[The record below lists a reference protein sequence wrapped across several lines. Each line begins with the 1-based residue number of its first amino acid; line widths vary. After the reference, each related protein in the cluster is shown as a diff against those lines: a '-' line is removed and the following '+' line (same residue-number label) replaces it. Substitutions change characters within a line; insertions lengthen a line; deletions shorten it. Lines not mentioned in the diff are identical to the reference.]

1 MKRIGVLTSGGD
13 APGMN
18 ACLRAVVRMALYNDL
33 EIMGIKRGYA
43 GLIEGK
49 LFPMTMRS
57 VSNIIQRGGT
67 ILETARSQEFTTP
80 EGRKMAALKLGEAN
94 VEGLI
99 VIGGDGSFRG
109 AHDLSVEWYTPV
121 IGVPATIDND
131 IYGSDYTIGYDT
143 AVNTALESIDRIRDT
158 AAAHERIFLVEVM
171 GREAGFIALEVGIG
185 GGAEEIII
193 PEIKTDLPAICKRLT
208 EGKEKGKTSAI
219 VVIAEG
225 DEAGGAFQ
233 IAEKIKASIGVDFRV
248 VVLGHIQRGGRPT
261 ARDRVLA
268 SRLGAAAVKTLTKGE
283 KDRMVGVVNG
293 RLVLTPL
300 TDSWEKKKELDRGL
314 HDLAS
319 ILAK

>member
-33 EIMGIKRGYA
+33 DVMGIRRGYA
-43 GLIEGK
+43 GLIAGE

-67 ILETARSQEFTTP
+67 ILETARSQEFTTK

-109 AHDLSVEWYTPV
+109 AHDLFVEWYTPV

-171 GREAGFIALEVGIG
+171 GRKAGFIALEVGIG
-185 GGAEEIII
+185 GGAEEILI

-208 EGKEKGKTSAI
+208 EGRKKGKTSAI
-219 VVIAEG
+219 VVVAEG

-233 IAEKIKASIGVDFRV
+233 IAQEIKSSIGVGFRV

-268 SRLGAAAVKTLTKGE
+268 SRLGAAAVEALIKGE
-283 KDRMVGVVNG
+283 KDKMVGEING
-293 RLVLTPL
+293 RVVLTPL
-300 TDSWEKKKELDRGL
+300 SESWEKKKRLDEGL
-314 HDLAS
+314 YNLAS

>member
-18 ACLRAVVRMALYNDL
+18 ACLRAVVRRALYDGL
-33 EIMGIKRGYA
+33 EVMGIRRGYA
-43 GLIEGK
+43 GLIQGEF
-49 LFPMTMRS
+49 FPMTMRS

-67 ILETARSQEFTTP
+67 ILETARSQEFTTQ

-109 AHDLSVEWYTPV
+109 AHSLFMEWYIPV

-171 GREAGFIALEVGIG
+171 GRKAGFIALEVGIG

-193 PEIKTDLPAICKRLT
+193 PEVKTDLKAICARLK
-208 EGKEKGKTSAI
+208 EGKKRGKTSAI
-219 VVIAEG
+219 VVVAEG

-233 IAEKIKASIGVDFRV
+233 IAEKIKASIGLDFRV
-248 VVLGHIQRGGRPT
+248 VVLGHIQRGGKPS

-268 SRLGAAAVKTLTKGE
+268 SRLGAAAVRAINQGE
-283 KDRMVGVVNG
+283 KDKMVGVVNG
-293 RLVLTPL
+293 KLVLTPL
-300 TDSWEKKKELDRGL
+300 TDSWEKKKKLDKELY
-314 HDLAS
+314 DLAS